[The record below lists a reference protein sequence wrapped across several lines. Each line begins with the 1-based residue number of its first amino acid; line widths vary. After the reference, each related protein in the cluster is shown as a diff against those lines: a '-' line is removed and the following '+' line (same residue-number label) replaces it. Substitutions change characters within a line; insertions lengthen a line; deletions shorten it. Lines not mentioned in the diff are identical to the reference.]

1 MDWYEFARATHR
13 QKLDEAR
20 ARQYSRL
27 VISGRDSHRKNR
39 WPTARHTLGEFISR
53 AIVLSTTLWRG
64 TETDNSGGQSVE
76 AGSNGLK

>member
-1 MDWYEFARATHR
+1 MEWYEFARATHR

-27 VISGRDSHRKNR
+27 AISGSDSHRKNR

-53 AIVLSTTLWRG
+53 AIVLLTALWHKLRQI
-64 TETDNSGGQSVE
+64 TVVGQPAKGS
-76 AGSNGLK
+76 SNGFK